1 MDAAP
6 DHELSALLC
15 VENEP
20 PELECP
26 WVMPLAAMVPW
37 GGGEVYVQA
46 TLGAAEALLEITLHP
61 AANRQSCVCPL
72 FDLRA
77 RAH

>member
-1 MDAAP
+1 MTP
-6 DHELSALLC
+6 EEYRALADRLQGQ
-15 VENEP
+15 ESLLTEAQTAQF
-20 PELECP
+20 
-26 WVMPLAAMVPW
+26 LA
-37 GGGEVYVQA
+37 
-46 TLGAAEALLEITLHP
+46 HP